1 MEGELEKFHKQN
13 NQLELHLADQRQKL
27 RAADRELRNERQ
39 MVSKRWRH
47 CLRQSCSDVIKFDF
61 R

>member
-39 MVSKRWRH
+39 MVSKR
-47 CLRQSCSDVIKFDF
+47 
-61 R
+61 